1 MGTLID
7 LTGRKIGRLTVLKR
21 VGSDKNKK
29 TLWLCR
35 CECGNEKVIC
45 SNTLLRKNK
54 TLSCGCLAKEILIN
68 RNTTHNLTKESR
80 RLYKIWANMKSRCY
94 NPKSN
99 SFKYYGQRGI
109 YICREWKDD
118 FSNFYNWAINNGYE
132 SDLTIERID
141 VNDIYK
147 PSNCKWINRSE
158 QNLNKRNNRMI
169 TFKGETKPL
178 NIWCNELNLNRG
190 VIRTRLKLGWSVEK
204 AFTVPS
210 IKGRNQYYKE

>member
-29 TLWLCR
+29 ALWLCR

-54 TLSCGCLAKEILIN
+54 TLSGGCLAKEILIN

-147 PSNCKWINRSE
+147 PSNCKWINSCLLYTSDAADE
-158 QNLNKRNNRMI
+158 
-169 TFKGETKPL
+169 
-178 NIWCNELNLNRG
+178 
-190 VIRTRLKLGWSVEK
+190 
-204 AFTVPS
+204 
-210 IKGRNQYYKE
+210 